1 MSARARLL
9 PVGISQR
16 GLTITQ
22 AATLAGLSEAA
33 FASARSR
40 GDYPSPTLPGG
51 RIDRVLLERAM
62 DRMSGLHSFDVPLD
76 PLSAWEQ
83 KRSARTA

>member
-1 MSARARLL
+1 MSGRARCL

-22 AATLAGLSEAA
+22 AALLAGLSEAA

-40 GDYPSPTLPGG
+40 GDYPCPTLPGG

-62 DRMSGLHSFDVPLD
+62 DRLSGLHSSEAPLD
-76 PLSAWEQ
+76 PLSAWER
-83 KRSARTA
+83 KRSARSA